1 MAAKACIK
9 LGIDVH
15 QHFYV
20 VVMQEGGANP
30 KPPQRFK
37 RKLSCAGQPN

>member
-1 MAAKACIK
+1 MHKCVNTELSSPGETRPEFNLGEAPIK

-20 VVMQEGGANP
+20 VVWQ
-30 KPPQRFK
+30 
-37 RKLSCAGQPN
+37 AGE